1 MNRIAKRLINMTR
14 PKYSVSKGVMFFA
27 LGAAIG
33 AGAALLRDQRPEYH
47 AIEDGGGPVE
57 ADL

>member
-1 MNRIAKRLINMTR
+1 MNMTR
-14 PKYSVSKGVMFFA
+14 PKYSIPKGVMFFA

-33 AGAALLRDQRPEYH
+33 AGAALLRDQRPEHH
-47 AIEDGGGPVE
+47 AIEDGGGPSE